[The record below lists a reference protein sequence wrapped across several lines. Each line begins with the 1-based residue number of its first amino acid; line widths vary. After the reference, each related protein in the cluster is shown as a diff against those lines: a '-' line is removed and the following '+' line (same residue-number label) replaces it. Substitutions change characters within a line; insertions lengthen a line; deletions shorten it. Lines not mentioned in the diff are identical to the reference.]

1 MPRMESSVDLPAPE
15 GPMTEMNSPGWTS
28 TVMRRSTYMRPAGG
42 GLSGT
47 RLLDDPAVEQ
57 MDGTVGVG
65 CVSGIV
71 RDHADRRSTAMQL
84 AQQLHNRFA
93 VRRVEVSRRLVCEQD
108 EWIPGNRTRDGD
120 ALLLTAGELCGI
132 VLHAMAHADALES
145 VLHALLALTARH
157 AAVGKR
163 ELDVLIDG
171 EIPDEVER
179 SEDGT
184 NLTVSDRCGLRL

>member
-1 MPRMESSVDLPAPE
+1 MLSDTPSTPNITGVQQLPHP
-15 GPMTEMNSPGWTS
+15 PPTS
-28 TVMRRSTYMRPAGG
+28 TGLSGVRR
-42 GLSGT
+42 SGT

-65 CVSGIV
+65 RVSGIV

-93 VRRVEVSRRLVCEQD
+93 VRRVEVSRRLVGEQD

-145 VLHALLALTARH
+145 VLHALLALTGRH

-163 ELDVLIDG
+163 
-171 EIPDEVER
+171 
-179 SEDGT
+179 
-184 NLTVSDRCGLRL
+184 